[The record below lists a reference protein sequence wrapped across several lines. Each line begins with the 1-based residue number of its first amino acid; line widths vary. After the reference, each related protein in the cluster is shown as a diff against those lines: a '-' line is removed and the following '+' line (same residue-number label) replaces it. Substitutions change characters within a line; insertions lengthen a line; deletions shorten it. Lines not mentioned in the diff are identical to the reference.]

1 MKHQLPICALLL
13 LALSTGSAQVASHAP
28 TAIANTTAAQVSA
41 QQISAPQM
49 SDKAVARVNGAVL
62 TDRDLLREM
71 YAIFPYARQHNGFP
85 KSEEAAIRQGA
96 LEMIIFEEL
105 VYQEAVRR
113 KLTVPPE
120 KLNRAEADFR
130 KQFKSPDEYQ
140 QYLQT
145 EMHGS
150 EQQLRKQIQRSLLI
164 EQLLKSDVEDK
175 SAVSRAEV
183 KAYYDKNPARYTQP
197 ESFSFQSISIV
208 PPLKP
213 TAGQAQEAQKHAED
227 ALRQAKATNSYQ
239 EFGLL
244 AEKISED
251 DFRVNMGDHKVIALD
266 KLPPQIV
273 KAFSAMQP
281 GQVSGLI
288 QIESAYTIVRLN
300 AHTPAKKQ
308 SLKEVESDLKVDL
321 QKSKYEKLRSG
332 LAKQLRAKAKIEV
345 TWLLASDTA
354 AGCPGERSSW
364 GFVCPSLPLDSL
376 AGLRP
381 LGQPGAAVLP
391 RYLTIESFNSPSG

>member
-13 LALSTGSAQVASHAP
+13 VALSTGSAQVASHAP

-41 QQISAPQM
+41 QQISAPQV

-71 YAIFPYARQHNGFP
+71 YAIFPYAQQHNGFP
-85 KSEEAAIRQGA
+85 KAQEAAIRQGA

-251 DFRVNMGDHKVIALD
+251 DFRVNIGDHKVIALD

-345 TWLLASDTA
+345 S
-354 AGCPGERSSW
+354 
-364 GFVCPSLPLDSL
+364 
-376 AGLRP
+376 
-381 LGQPGAAVLP
+381 
-391 RYLTIESFNSPSG
+391 

>member
-1 MKHQLPICALLL
+1 MKYQLPICALLL
-13 LALSTGSAQVASHAP
+13 VALSTGSAQVASHAP

-41 QQISAPQM
+41 QQISAPQV
-49 SDKAVARVNGAVL
+49 SNKAVARVNGAVL

-71 YAIFPYARQHNGFP
+71 YAIFPNAQQHNGFP
-85 KSEEAAIRQGA
+85 KAQEAAIRQGA

-120 KLNRAEADFR
+120 ELNRAEADFR

-345 TWLLASDTA
+345 S
-354 AGCPGERSSW
+354 
-364 GFVCPSLPLDSL
+364 
-376 AGLRP
+376 
-381 LGQPGAAVLP
+381 
-391 RYLTIESFNSPSG
+391 